1 MISVLVCGC
10 CRAGQCRGEGV
21 EKVSVIFPQK
31 LDDSMTLTERNTRGI
46 HEKWVDPLF
55 RVTVEE
61 PSVLMLQLI
70 EFNEEQ
76 FPG

>member
-1 MISVLVCGC
+1 M
-10 CRAGQCRGEGV
+10 
-21 EKVSVIFPQK
+21 K
-31 LDDSMTLTERNTRGI
+31 LTERNTRGI